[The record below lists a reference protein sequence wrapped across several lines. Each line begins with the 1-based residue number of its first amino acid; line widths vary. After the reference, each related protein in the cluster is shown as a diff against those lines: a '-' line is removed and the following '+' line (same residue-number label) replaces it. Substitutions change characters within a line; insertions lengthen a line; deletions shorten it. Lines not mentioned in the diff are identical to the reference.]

1 MRHGTCGD
9 GRLGRPGGAELRGRF
24 VLPHSILKVRAHT
37 RPHNRL
43 PFPSIHPPIDR
54 RKFLKRTV
62 LAGIGAIAADSV
74 LIAPNFPRVVRRDIL
89 LRRWPSRLDGFTIA
103 LLSDFHYDPVFSV
116 HPIRHAVGKVNE
128 LQPDLVVLTGDF
140 VTAPTFGS
148 SEKAA
153 DAAEPCAEL
162 LKQLRSPHGLWAV
175 LGNHDAFTDPDRVT
189 AALQRNGIQVL
200 DNQSAAIERDGGRF
214 WLGGV
219 DDILDG
225 TPDLNETLKPVPP
238 SEPVIL
244 LAHEPDFADTVASY
258 PVDLQLSGH
267 THGGQIRLPFVP
279 PLFLP
284 ELGRRYLSGLYR
296 IGSLQLYTNV
306 GLGTIN
312 IPARLNCPPEITLFT
327 IRRSSGI

>member
-1 MRHGTCGD
+1 MP
-9 GRLGRPGGAELRGRF
+9 LL
-24 VLPHSILKVRAHT
+24 
-37 RPHNRL
+37 
-43 PFPSIHPPIDR
+43 SIHQPIDR

-62 LAGIGAIAADSV
+62 AAGVGAIAADSV
-74 LIAPNFPRVVRRDIL
+74 LIAPNFPRVVSHDISI
-89 LRRWPSRLDGFTIA
+89 RRWPSRLDGFTIA

-116 HPIRHAVGKVNE
+116 HPIRHAIAKVND

-148 SEKAA
+148 SERAA
-153 DAAEPCAEL
+153 AAAEPCAEL
-162 LKQLRSPHGLWAV
+162 LKQLRSRHGLWAV

-200 DNQSAAIERDGGRF
+200 DNQSAAIERDSGRF
-214 WLGGV
+214 WVGGV
-219 DDILDG
+219 DDVLGG
-225 TPDLNETLKPVPP
+225 TADMKETLKLVPP

-244 LAHEPDFADTVASY
+244 LAHEPDFADRVARF

-284 ELGRRYLSGLYR
+284 ELGRKYVSGLHK
-296 IGSLQLYTNV
+296 IGNLQLYTNV
-306 GLGTIN
+306 GLGTID

-327 IRRSSGI
+327 IRRSPGS